1 MPPKIT
7 RKQRD
12 TALTIAITVSS
23 IGKDVADML
32 GVPFAKGAA
41 SILLNILNTIQKME
55 GDKQGCLELAGRAV
69 AMLQERRKQLGDKWD
84 AAPGLA
90 VYLIAFETTLQEIS
104 NFMER
109 LAATNFI
116 KRLVYSNDIRGD
128 LQKFGTMLSDANERL
143 KTAILTEI
151 YLVVVELQGAAQA
164 PVTPLAD
171 LPADVENTPDDPS
184 TQVIEGS
191 DPQPDH
197 LESAATTTLD
207 ATAPTQPAVEPQYAS
222 LSLLIGPLPMFDV
235 IPPPL
240 DSHILRLIDPSY
252 LVLRR
257 LEVPGS
263 VDSIHH
269 LLMNERVLP
278 SLSLADGVK
287 VQVGDLGYLPSSPYT
302 ADGFAGDFRK
312 LCNVFEDGLV
322 SYAVE
327 RNASGS
333 AWATGGRGTVRE
345 PLDGI
350 EMFDGGVRWTV
361 AAPPGQGMR
370 ARVILSR
377 AIAST
382 ANVPDFLRT
391 YGDLIANEFNQRDGL
406 LIEAKNLALIT
417 QTGHDQDIVLKK
429 RGKHPSVTPPTY
441 VHWMTSYSPEFEA
454 YLTLNPNPVRRS
466 GMDNFLGHHEILMPN
481 QFIKFI
487 QMWDDSVWNDMILA
501 IMLPPS
507 MPLTLF
513 ILAGLTLGI
522 GMLLGWAWGAAAMAA
537 ALKARSQALL
547 NTQLQLAQAS
557 LNPNVPVQLQF
568 QQFIFQGR
576 FLDARSSAI
585 YGAFIFIGAFFLGA
599 LRGFVPNLALV
610 SIFGLIVLDV
620 MCSYGPLFYT
630 SQYTIAKQFL
640 LPTSYYLAIA
650 LASLVLIFPETLNH
664 AWLSLLSDS
673 VFTPTKQMLGLLSQA
688 LSSRPSDR
696 TTWESF
702 TQKGGNLR
710 RAVTGGTQGLL
721 GQTGL
726 LDVEFS
732 LGRLGPGDLK
742 RISGEMKSLMFRTS
756 GLLSFLNFVQEGNKI
771 DQKEEEEEIGR
782 PASSAAS
789 TTKGEKRDGTATPD
803 RFTLLRR
810 RMREHEQ
817 RHGHDLDSLVPILEQ
832 ASAGLR
838 SACDDVLREIIAWF
852 DICNSRRWRSLF
864 FDMIRRG
871 QTDEDIRKK
880 HEDLVALL
888 ERLTAEIGAFQNEG
902 RGKLIEP
909 YKQFFDVET
918 GKLKET
924 AKHIPTSEKFTSRSL
939 FLCFV
944 FCDTL
949 VVFSERLARVMSVVI
964 DLDRKRP
971 KVRLWAPSGF
981 GKIGRKLMKTRAY
994 EGEDVKSVVPLS
1006 MGTAADP
1013 SEYIDSENSTMR
1025 GEDDGD
1031 EDEDSTRERPVPRKN
1046 KEGQADVDDQCKR
1059 RNPDAL
1065 PPRTGMGRFAV
1076 RLGSFFR
1083 WFKSAEGIFALRTA
1097 VVTLALWI
1105 PAVVPS
1111 SAGFN
1116 YQHKGLWALIMA
1128 QTSLGV
1134 YAGDQ
1139 IAGITGTNRHDPV
1152 GMAVWYIG
1160 AGSGPG
1166 NPYGIVV
1173 ATTVFIAP
1181 FLYMRVVAPIQDA
1194 MIWILAG
1201 VTIIFV
1207 VGYSWID
1214 THLLIFSNSGV
1225 GVELGWR
1232 RALLVVIGFTAA
1244 FIVMLFPRPT
1254 SARTLVRRTV
1264 AASLEHLGRVF
1275 ASEVDAILA
1284 EEAKGRKGIV
1294 EKPNMDEHLEGAEVS
1309 LKEKR
1314 IRKLAEKLLAVATR
1328 LQALTPS
1335 LTTGKWEPQLQT
1347 RLISCLALLAGSFV
1361 RLDTNWCYI
1370 LVHKTPF
1377 LNPYLL
1383 ADVFSTIS
1391 VLSHALSAGHPVPA
1405 SLPRL
1410 RDRLIYH
1417 DRHMFA
1423 HEQPAPLSLKE
1434 DNAVLRQESVKELD
1448 PSPNK
1453 VDGVTIGFEE
1463 LTLDVLMD
1471 DQLPAHS
1478 TAVLAISSVLG
1489 IVDEI
1494 ADIIRILCGE
1504 TSFEGISALHQ
1515 EYLSREEAMLYRPR
1529 GP

>member
-1 MPPKIT
+1 MFSLPPWLLL
-7 RKQRD
+7 
-12 TALTIAITVSS
+12 ALRS
-23 IGKDVADML
+23 
-32 GVPFAKGAA
+32 
-41 SILLNILNTIQKME
+41 
-55 GDKQGCLELAGRAV
+55 
-69 AMLQERRKQLGDKWD
+69 RRKWKTFIRCTLVL
-84 AAPGLA
+84 LA
-90 VYLIAFETTLQEIS
+90 TLVLLVDNVTLQ
-104 NFMER
+104 NMGQAGFF
-109 LAATNFI
+109 AA
-116 KRLVYSNDIRGD
+116 
-128 LQKFGTMLSDANERL
+128 
-143 KTAILTEI
+143 
-151 YLVVVELQGAAQA
+151 
-164 PVTPLAD
+164 
-171 LPADVENTPDDPS
+171 
-184 TQVIEGS
+184 
-191 DPQPDH
+191 
-197 LESAATTTLD
+197 
-207 ATAPTQPAVEPQYAS
+207 
-222 LSLLIGPLPMFDV
+222 
-235 IPPPL
+235 
-240 DSHILRLIDPSY
+240 
-252 LVLRR
+252 
-257 LEVPGS
+257 
-263 VDSIHH
+263 
-269 LLMNERVLP
+269 
-278 SLSLADGVK
+278 
-287 VQVGDLGYLPSSPYT
+287 
-302 ADGFAGDFRK
+302 
-312 LCNVFEDGLV
+312 
-322 SYAVE
+322 
-327 RNASGS
+327 
-333 AWATGGRGTVRE
+333 
-345 PLDGI
+345 
-350 EMFDGGVRWTV
+350 
-361 AAPPGQGMR
+361 
-370 ARVILSR
+370 
-377 AIAST
+377 
-382 ANVPDFLRT
+382 
-391 YGDLIANEFNQRDGL
+391 
-406 LIEAKNLALIT
+406 
-417 QTGHDQDIVLKK
+417 
-429 RGKHPSVTPPTY
+429 
-441 VHWMTSYSPEFEA
+441 
-454 YLTLNPNPVRRS
+454 
-466 GMDNFLGHHEILMPN
+466 
-481 QFIKFI
+481 
-487 QMWDDSVWNDMILA
+487 ILA

-537 ALKARSQALL
+537 ALKARSQTLL
-547 NTQLQLAQAS
+547 NSQLQLAQAS
-557 LNPNVPVQLQF
+557 LDPNVPVQLQF

-576 FLDARSSAI
+576 FLDARSSAV

-620 MCSYGPLFYT
+620 MCSYGPLFYA

-673 VFTPTKQMLGLLSQA
+673 VFSPTKQTLGVLSQA

-696 TTWESF
+696 ATWESF

-710 RAVTGGTQGLL
+710 RAVIAGTQGLL

-756 GLLSFLNFVQEGNKI
+756 GLLSFLNFVQEGNKM
-771 DQKEEEEEIGR
+771 DEKEEEEEFGR
-782 PASSAAS
+782 PASSTPS
-789 TTKGEKRDGTATPD
+789 TKGEKQDGTATPD

-817 RHGHDLDSLVPILEQ
+817 RHGHDLDSLVPILEH
-832 ASAGLR
+832 ASVGLR

-864 FDMIRRG
+864 FDMIGRG

-888 ERLTAEIGAFQNEG
+888 ERLTAEIGSFQNEG

-949 VVFSERLARVMSVVI
+949 VVFSERLARVMSLII

-994 EGEDVKSVVPLS
+994 EGEDIKSVVPLS

-1025 GEDDGD
+1025 GEDDVD
-1031 EDEDSTRERPVPRKN
+1031 DDEDSTRERSPPPN
-1046 KEGQADVDDQCKR
+1046 KKAQADLDDRCER

-1105 PAVVPS
+1105 PAVAPS

-1139 IAGITGTNRHDPV
+1139 IAGITVRMIGTVLGLLV

-1160 AGSGPG
+1160 AGS
-1166 NPYGIVV
+1166 
-1173 ATTVFIAP
+1173 ATLLTGCFCLFHRKTVFIAP
-1181 FLYMRVVAPIQDA
+1181 FLYMRVVAPLQDA

-1264 AASLEHLGRVF
+1264 AASLEHLGRVY

-1284 EEAKGRKGIV
+1284 EEAKGRKGIL
-1294 EKPNMDEHLEGAEVS
+1294 EKPNMDEHIEGVEVS
-1309 LKEKR
+1309 PKEKR

-1335 LTTGKWEPQLQT
+1335 LTTGKWEPQLQGSWPQQHYQALHTLET

-1423 HEQPAPLSLKE
+1423 HEQSVPLSLKD
-1434 DNAVLRQESVKELD
+1434 DNEKAEPGHASTKALD

-1515 EYLSREEAMLYRPR
+1515 EYLSREEAMLYHPR